1 MSFRNDQD
9 AQRHRVEA
17 LEREL
22 ASVREELASAVDG
35 RDRALA
41 ELEQLRNDDGSPGS
55 SPLRFGVGDRVYV
68 EWRGTWWDARVV
80 SLVGGGAWRIHYEGW
95 SDRWDETV
103 GPTRIVPHR
112 GRPPGPRGGTAP
124 SRFMMAIFGVSTVIG
139 IGIAAMVFCGGAARP
154 PTVTPPPYTGLPG
167 TPVTASTELVAGT
180 PVWVEWNMTWYPAVV
195 LEPGA
200 GGTARIRYEN
210 YSEAYD
216 ETVTPERIRMR

>member
-1 MSFRNDQD
+1 MSFRNEQD

-22 ASVREELASAVDG
+22 ASIREELASAVDG

-41 ELEQLRNDDGSPGS
+41 ELEQLRSGTGPAGSP
-55 SPLRFGVGDRVYV
+55 PLRFGVGDRVYV

-80 SLVGGGAWRIHYEGW
+80 SLVGSNAWRIHYEGW

-112 GRPPGPRGGTAP
+112 GGPPGPRGGTAGN
-124 SRFMMAIFGVSTVIG
+124 RITFAILALATVIG
-139 IGIAAMVFCGGAARP
+139 IVIATMVFRGGAAAP
-154 PTVTPPPYTGLPG
+154 PPPPPPPYAGLPG
-167 TPVTASTELVAGT
+167 TPVTPSTELVAGT
-180 PVWVEWNMTWYPAVV
+180 PVWVEWNMTWYPAFV

-200 GGTARIRYEN
+200 GGSARVRYEN
-210 YSEAYD
+210 YSEVYD
-216 ETVTPERIRMR
+216 ETVTPERIRLR